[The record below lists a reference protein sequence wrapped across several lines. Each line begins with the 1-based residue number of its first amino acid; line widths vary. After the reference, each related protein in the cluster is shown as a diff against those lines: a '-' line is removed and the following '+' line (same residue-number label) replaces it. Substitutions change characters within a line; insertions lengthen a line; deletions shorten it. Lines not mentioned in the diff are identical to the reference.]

1 LLAKIAAT
9 VDEIS
14 GGRLIL
20 GLGAGWHEP
29 EYRALGY
36 PYEQRVSCFAE
47 ALTIIHSLLR
57 HGQVD
62 FMGTYYQARDYELR
76 PPRPQGADL
85 PILIAAAGERMLH
98 LTARYADLW
107 NGLLLGRDSLAE
119 IGTLQAQVDA
129 VCQMSGRA
137 PTTLTRTVTLVVNVG
152 ERNDC
157 PYPMPLTG
165 PPDVL
170 ATSLRTLAQAG
181 VAHVQVFLHPSTYAA
196 VEAFAQVMN
205 ILDRES
211 TSISGSPDQGETK
224 RPASHMGSIED

>member
-1 LLAKIAAT
+1 
-9 VDEIS
+9 
-14 GGRLIL
+14 LIL

-47 ALTIIHSLLR
+47 ALIIIHSLLR

-62 FMGTYYQARDYELR
+62 FTGAYYQARDYELR
-76 PPRPQGADL
+76 PPSPRGAGL
-85 PILIAAAGERMLH
+85 PILIAAARERMLY

-107 NGLLLGRDSLAE
+107 NGLLVGRDALAE
-119 IGTLQAQVDA
+119 IGTLQTHVDA
-129 VCQMSGRA
+129 ACQASGRDPA
-137 PTTLTRTVTLVVNVG
+137 SLTRTVTIAVNVW

-170 ATSLRTLAQAG
+170 ATGLRTLAQAG
-181 VAHVQVFLHPSTYAA
+181 VAHVQVFLHPNTCAA
-196 VEAFAQVMN
+196 VEAFAPVLD
-205 ILDRES
+205 ILGRER
-211 TSISGSPDQGETK
+211 ISAAGSQDQGETK
-224 RPASHMGSIED
+224 